1 MFLEGAVR
9 DNRIKADDFGAG
21 IARFTKKRKERFWEL
36 DFLRGLCVVLMVFDH
51 FMFNMMDV
59 LPVVNEFFGTTL
71 GRELSKYALVY
82 WKGDF
87 RNTVRFF
94 VICTFFVLCGISCTL
109 SKSNFKRGFL
119 LALCALG
126 ITGVTGV
133 IESYYEGF
141 IVRFGVL
148 HMLAA
153 AVLMYAVVDLLARLA
168 LLPVKGAKLKKI
180 AETALGYLLP

>member
-87 RNTVRFF
+87 RNTVRF
-94 VICTFFVLCGISCTL
+94 S
-109 SKSNFKRGFL
+109 SS
-119 LALCALG
+119 
-126 ITGVTGV
+126 
-133 IESYYEGF
+133 
-141 IVRFGVL
+141 VRFSFC
-148 HMLAA
+148 AA
-153 AVLMYAVVDLLARLA
+153 SVARCPKA
-168 LLPVKGAKLKKI
+168 ISSADFCSRC
-180 AETALGYLLP
+180 ARSASRA